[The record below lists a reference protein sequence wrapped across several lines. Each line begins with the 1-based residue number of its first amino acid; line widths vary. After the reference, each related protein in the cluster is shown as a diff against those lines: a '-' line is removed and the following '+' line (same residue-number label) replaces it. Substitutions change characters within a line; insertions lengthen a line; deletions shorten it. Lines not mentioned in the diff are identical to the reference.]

1 MARNGLFSF
10 SPPNITARSLG
21 ANRAPYSPSSGGSQ
35 HIALL
40 SSGCANS
47 PCAIEALGEL
57 CMQILC
63 AYICIHPNA
72 VGEAGVWSLFSGAQP
87 PPVAT
92 QRALHCH
99 SPYIYTLQRI
109 SLPSLLEGSTAGAV
123 QHFGKH
129 GGQIQ
134 RHSHSAVLRT
144 VQPMLRIY
152 TFSGSLEACSLSSSL
167 QSLIFFSRALE
178 QCWSGRAQSAV
189 LGTCGLSRAH
199 AATSLFLPGLEGN

>member
-35 HIALL
+35 HKALL

-57 CMQILC
+57 CMQILR

-72 VGEAGVWSLFSGAQP
+72 VGETGVWSLFSGAQP

-109 SLPSLLEGSTAGAV
+109 GLPSLLKAAPQVLCSTLGNTEGKFSPT
-123 QHFGKH
+123 H
-129 GGQIQ
+129 IQ
-134 RHSHSAVLRT
+134 L
-144 VQPMLRIY
+144 
-152 TFSGSLEACSLSSSL
+152 CSVPCRLCL
-167 QSLIFFSRALE
+167 GYIHSRAL
-178 QCWSGRAQSAV
+178 WKP
-189 LGTCGLSRAH
+189 
-199 AATSLFLPGLEGN
+199 AA